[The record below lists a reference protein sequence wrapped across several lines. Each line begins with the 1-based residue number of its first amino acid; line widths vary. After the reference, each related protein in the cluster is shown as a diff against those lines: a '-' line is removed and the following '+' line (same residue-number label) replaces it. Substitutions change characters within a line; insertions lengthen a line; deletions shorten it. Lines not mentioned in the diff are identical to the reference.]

1 MKTKTEGIAKN
12 KVSIYNILKG
22 YFTGRSVFL
31 PTFSVD
37 KNAFNQCV
45 KELFDSSFSHH
56 KPEKINEELLQAE
69 QKLVSEG
76 FLKAGA
82 NSSLLS
88 FPNQITAPFKPANVT
103 EQEIVSLALLSIN
116 EASFDHVDNTSE
128 FFSEPTQETRIR
140 DFLIECGLEAN

>member
-31 PTFSVD
+31 STFSVD
-37 KNAFNQCV
+37 KNAFNQCM

-56 KPEKINEELLQAE
+56 KPKKINEELLQAE
-69 QKLVSEG
+69 QKLVDEG
-76 FLKAGA
+76 ILKTG
-82 NSSLLS
+82 NDSSLLS
-88 FPNQITAPFKPANVT
+88 FSKQKAAPFKPANIT

-116 EASFDHVDNTSE
+116 EVSFDHADNTSE
-128 FFSEPTQETRIR
+128 FFSEPTQETKIR